1 MDKHFITADE
11 LLIDSFKLAEQ
22 LYVRGCRPHFII
34 GVWRGGTPTGIAV
47 QEFLDYMGVETD
59 HIAIRT
65 SSYYGID
72 QQHKDIQV
80 HGLDYVVDNI
90 EADQEL
96 LIVDDVFD
104 SGRSIRAII
113 ETLQKRCRRNM
124 PTTLKIACPWYKPKR
139 NITAIKPD
147 FYIHATDQWLV
158 FPHELKGLSVDEIAE
173 GKGEHIAETIRRA
186 QMFKASADN

>member
-1 MDKHFITADE
+1 MEKRFITADE

-22 LYVRGCRPHFII
+22 LYVRGCRPHFIV

-47 QEFLDYMGVETD
+47 QEFLDYMGVQTD

-72 QQHKDIQV
+72 QQHEEIAV
-80 HGLDYVVDNI
+80 HGLDYVI
-90 EADQEL
+90 ENVTADQEL

-113 ETLQKRCRRNM
+113 ETLKNRCGQHM
-124 PTTLKIACPWYKPKR
+124 PRIVKTACPWFKPNR
-139 NITAIKPD
+139 NVTTITPD

-186 QMFKASADN
+186 QMVKAADD